1 MYEKYQHNIDKI
13 PQILI
18 AENKMQKNDIEIFYP
33 TSTDAWRKWLEIN
46 HLSKQAVWLVFYN
59 KRSDKKVI
67 TWSEAVDVGLCY
79 GWIDSK
85 KIKID
90 QETSHQFF
98 SKRKSKSTWSKVN
111 KKKIEQLIENGL
123 MTEAGYKSIEIAKQ
137 NGSWTILDEVEEL
150 LIPQDLEIALKNK
163 PNAEDFFLSLSKSV
177 RKAILQ
183 WLVLAKRPETRQNR
197 ITEIAELAS
206 QKLKPKHLQ

>member
-1 MYEKYQHNIDKI
+1 
-13 PQILI
+13 
-18 AENKMQKNDIEIFYP
+18 MQKNDIEIFYP
-33 TSTDAWRKWLEIN
+33 TNTDVWRKWLEIN
-46 HLSKQAVWLVFYN
+46 HFSKQAVWLVFYN
-59 KRSDKKVI
+59 KRSDKKAI
-67 TWSEAVDVGLCY
+67 TWSEAVDVALCY

-150 LIPQDLEIALKNK
+150 LIPQDLEIALKDK

-183 WLVLAKRPETRQNR
+183 WLVLAKRSETRQNR
-197 ITEIAELAS
+197 ITEIAEFAS